1 MRALQAKGLTVEMQ
15 AGKSIGY
22 REFLAHIAGEMTFDE
37 AVDKIKQ
44 HSRNFA
50 KRQLTWLR
58 SLENLVWLDGETPLQ
73 ENINIIKKHL
83 N

>member
-1 MRALQAKGLTVEMQ
+1 MSASDKSKVVLGLWEM
-15 AGKSIGY
+15 A
-22 REFLAHIAGEMTFDE
+22 FDE